1 MVTWLIMFYQCNESL
16 KLQGIAVAKIHY
28 YFKKKNADMYG
39 LLSNI
44 FFFFLHEIFFG
55 KEALETL

>member
-1 MVTWLIMFYQCNESL
+1 MFYQCSESL

-44 FFFFLHEIFFG
+44 FFFLHEIFFG

>member
-1 MVTWLIMFYQCNESL
+1 MFYQCSESL

-44 FFFFLHEIFFG
+44 FFFF
-55 KEALETL
+55 A